1 MVQMQDE
8 ISKLNALLGDKDNI
22 ATQSTIKMNQIMK
35 ENAALRDSLSDR
47 ERELES
53 TKVKY
58 SDLKVAHASLQD
70 KVRVLLETSSDL
82 ESRISVEKEK
92 FSQLE
97 ASYAKEKQRAAK
109 IEAALKE
116 AEKESQRNKAEI
128 PENARTYL
136 ESLERKLEESEKNL
150 NIGAWLQAKVSSVK
164 EFAND
169 IKNMVRLIK
178 TDSLLCPLLSFY
190 RLRFHVRGHF
200 ILP

>member
-1 MVQMQDE
+1 MQDE